1 MNLKY
6 PYATA
11 FAAIVAVALRYIYP
25 SHESNPLVQLQSTLQ
40 ASLKPAQW
48 IPYIRNL
55 HRYEM
60 EIGKYKMKYF
70 TKSNDEKEIIENM
83 TSIILKSN
91 LIPTKT
97 MESNDG
103 FIMEANYYTPKS
115 AWLDVITLKISINKS
130 NNEIIINGIGES
142 TGLIPLIVPLA
153 PVLNIVT
160 CWFPFDDW
168 GNNKRYLKS
177 IQSNINSNINSK
189 L

>member
-1 MNLKY
+1 MSLKY

-11 FAAIVAVALRYIYP
+11 FAAILAIVLRYVYP
-25 SHESNPLVQLQSTLQ
+25 NHESNPLVQLQSTVQ
-40 ASLKPAQW
+40 AALRPAQW

-60 EIGKYKMKYF
+60 EIGKYKLSHF

-83 TSIILKSN
+83 ILIISKSN

-97 MESNDG
+97 MKSNDG
-103 FIMEANYYTPKS
+103 YIMEANYYTPGT
-115 AWLDVITLKISINKS
+115 AWLDVVTLKIIINKS
-130 NNEIIINGIGES
+130 NDTIFINGIGES
-142 TGLIPLIVPLA
+142 TGLFPLTVPLA
-153 PVLNIVT
+153 PFLNIIT

-168 GNNKRYLKS
+168 GNNKTYLKT
-177 IQSNINSNINSK
+177 IKSNINSN